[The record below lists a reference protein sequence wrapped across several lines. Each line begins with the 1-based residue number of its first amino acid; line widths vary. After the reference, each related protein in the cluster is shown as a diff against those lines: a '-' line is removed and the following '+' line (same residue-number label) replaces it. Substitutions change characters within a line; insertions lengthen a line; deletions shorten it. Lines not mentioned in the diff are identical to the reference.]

1 MFAGLITADDDKARM
16 DARLYAEDDDAG
28 LRAAHHLDATQ
39 LAIAK
44 ARAAVINKAGNA
56 KALLEAVPAAAQHD
70 AGYIFSRTQWLRRG
84 DKIAEAGRWMISA
97 PHDPAAAARRRS
109 MVGRAAA
116 DRAQAAR
123 PRR

>member
-28 LRAAHHLDATQ
+28 LRAAHHLDGTQ

-70 AGYIFSRTQWLRRG
+70 AGYIFSRAQWLRRG
-84 DKIAEAGRWMISA
+84 DKIDEAGRWMIVG
-97 PHDPAAAARRRS
+97 AARSRRAARSRS
-109 MVGRAAA
+109 MVGRAAGPG
-116 DRAQAAR
+116 AQAAR
-123 PRR
+123 PRQ